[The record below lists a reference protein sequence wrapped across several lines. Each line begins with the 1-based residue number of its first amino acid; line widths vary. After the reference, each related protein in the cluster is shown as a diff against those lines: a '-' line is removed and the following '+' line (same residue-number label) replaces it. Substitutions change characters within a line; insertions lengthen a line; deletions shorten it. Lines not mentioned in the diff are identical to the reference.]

1 MKYFSKGLFVVLTVM
16 MSLIVVQSACAQTV
30 SGTITEISTQPN
42 VIVVEGTQISGIRFN
57 YLCNQY
63 GICLEE
69 GDEVSVEYFEY
80 VCSDGSIL
88 FKACAITVN
97 DATISLRTCE

>member
-1 MKYFSKGLFVVLTVM
+1 MKYFCKGLFVFLTVI
-16 MSLIVVQSACAQTV
+16 MSLVVVQSAFALTV
-30 SGTITEISTQPN
+30 TGTITEISTQPN
-42 VIVVEGTQISGIRFN
+42 KIVVDGTEVSGIRFN

-69 GDEVSVEYFEY
+69 GDVVSVECYEY

-88 FKACAITVN
+88 LKACTITVN
-97 DATISLRTCE
+97 DVTVALRACE